1 MRRKFQYLESIMSK
15 IIDGIVRFKSDVYPA
30 RKELFN
36 LLAEAQHPE
45 ALFITC
51 SDSRID
57 PNLLVNTEPGELF
70 IIRNA
75 GNIVPPHNNYTGG
88 VTASIE
94 YAVAALG
101 IEHIVICG
109 HTRCGAMEGVMKPK
123 DVAGLPHVTQ
133 WLSYAKAAHQIVEE
147 RLPNGSFDEKMA
159 MLTEENVLL
168 QLRHIQTHPHV
179 AAKYATGKVQL
190 HAWVYDIGSGVVNAY
205 DEMSRSFV
213 PVEEHYQER
222 AQALAKKTD
231 GCSHD

>member
-1 MRRKFQYLESIMSK
+1 MSK

-36 LLAEAQHPE
+36 LLAKAQHPE
-45 ALFITC
+45 ALCITC

-101 IEHIVICG
+101 IAHIVICG
-109 HTRCGAMEGVMKPK
+109 HTRCGAMEGVMKPE
-123 DVAGLPHVTQ
+123 DVVGLPHVTQ

-147 RLPNGSFDEKMA
+147 RIPNGSFEEKMS

-168 QLRHIQTHPHV
+168 QLRHIQTHPCV
-179 AAKYATGKVQL
+179 AAKYATDKVQL
-190 HAWVYDIGSGVVNAY
+190 HAWVYDIGSGVVKAY
-205 DEMSRSFV
+205 DEISRSFV
-213 PVEEHYQER
+213 PVEEHYQDR
-222 AQALAKKTD
+222 AKALAEKMD
-231 GCSHD
+231 SCSHN

>member
-1 MRRKFQYLESIMSK
+1 MSK
-15 IIDGIVRFKSDVYPA
+15 IIDGIVRFKSDIYPE

-36 LLAEAQHPE
+36 RLAQGQHPE

-57 PNLLVNTEPGELF
+57 PNLLVHTEPGELF

-109 HTRCGAMEGVMKPK
+109 HSGCGAMEGVMKPE
-123 DVAGLPHVTQ
+123 DVEGLPHVLQ
-133 WLSYAKAAHQIVEE
+133 WLSYTKAAQQIVEE
-147 RLPNGSFDEKMA
+147 RLPNASFDEKLA

-190 HAWVYDIGSGVVNAY
+190 HAWVYDIGSGVVKAY
-205 DEMSRSFV
+205 DEMSRCFV
-213 PVEEHYQER
+213 PVEECYQEQ
-222 AQALAKKTD
+222 AHALARKNAD
-231 GCSHD
+231 GCSHN